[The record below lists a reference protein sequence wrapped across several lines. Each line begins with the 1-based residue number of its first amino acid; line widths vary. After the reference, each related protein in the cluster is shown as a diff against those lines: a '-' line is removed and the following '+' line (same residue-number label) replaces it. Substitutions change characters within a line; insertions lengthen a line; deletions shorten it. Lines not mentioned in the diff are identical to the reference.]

1 MRLKTCPECGGKME
15 RRKTKFV
22 TEASGVLIVIEDIS
36 ADVCMECGAEYLPSE
51 VDKHVEGVVEDIIA
65 NKVKPRMEEVYR
77 IAVRMREKGVV

>member
-15 RRKTKFV
+15 RGKTKFV
-22 TEASGVLIVIEDIS
+22 TEVNGVLIVIEDIS
-36 ADVCMECGAEYLPSE
+36 ADICVDCGAEYLPSE
-51 VDKHVEGVVEDIIA
+51 VDKYVEGVVEEIIA

>member
-36 ADVCMECGAEYLPSE
+36 ADVCMECGAEYLPSA

-65 NKVKPRMEEVYR
+65 NKVKPSMEEVYR